1 VVYSDRVGA
10 VRLELHLSSH
20 IEWIK
25 IFDPRDWT
33 VFVPTTTA
41 IEPSA
46 AVRIDLEV
54 GGWRVTLRG
63 AVVGQREEPAGVIVA
78 LGGGERDK
86 INYLN
91 GFVRGGLLNLRAK
104 RRLPIRLAVTY
115 GAIEG
120 PAKTF
125 TKDINEEGVFL
136 FTDKPLPETS
146 QVHMLVSLP
155 GRADPLSLVGKVSH
169 TILDDD
175 HEPPGMG
182 IVFDLDDAG
191 RDRLIAIIL
200 ELERQLHAG
209 QLPTGSVE

>member
-1 VVYSDRVGA
+1 MGA
-10 VRLELHLSSH
+10 VRLELQLSSH
-20 IEWIK
+20 TEWIK

-33 VFVPTTTA
+33 VFVATPTA
-41 IEPSA
+41 IEQSEP
-46 AVRIDLEV
+46 VRIDLNV
-54 GGWRVTLRG
+54 DGWLVTLRG
-63 AVVGQREEPAGVIVA
+63 AVVGHRDEPAGVVVA
-78 LGGGERDK
+78 LSGSERDK

-91 GFVRGGLLNLRAK
+91 GFVRGGLLNLREK

-146 QVHMLVSLP
+146 QVHMLVTLP
-155 GRADPLSLVGKVSH
+155 GRADPLSLIGKVSH

-182 IVFDLDDAG
+182 IVFDLDDAA
-191 RDRLIAIIL
+191 RDRLAAIIVD
-200 ELERQLHAG
+200 LERQLAAG
-209 QLPTGSVE
+209 QLPTGSLE

>member
-1 VVYSDRVGA
+1 VGA
-10 VRLELHLSSH
+10 VRLELQLSSH
-20 IEWIK
+20 TEWIK

-46 AVRIDLEV
+46 PVRIDLSV
-54 GGWRVTLRG
+54 DGWLVTLRG
-63 AVVGQREEPAGVIVA
+63 AVVGQREDPVGVVVA

-91 GFVRGGLLNLRAK
+91 GFVRGGLLNLREK

-155 GRADPLSLVGKVSH
+155 GHADPLSLVGKVSH

-175 HEPPGMG
+175 SEPPGMG

-191 RDRLIAIIL
+191 RDRLSAIIH
-200 ELERQLHAG
+200 ELERQLVAG